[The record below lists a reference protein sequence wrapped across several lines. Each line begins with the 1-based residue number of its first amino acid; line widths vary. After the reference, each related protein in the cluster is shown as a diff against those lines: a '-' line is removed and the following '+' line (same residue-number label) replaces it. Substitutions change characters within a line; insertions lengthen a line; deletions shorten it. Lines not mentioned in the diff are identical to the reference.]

1 MLVTQ
6 NDILNYMNKE
16 FSSESEQLEEF
27 FLLIGTIFSNIQ
39 PAVPNIKLSVENVL
53 QSNPSLSFS
62 DGFLLFTDCLDLGKV
77 FLAPLHIPPPFP
89 FILTPPPNPTP
100 TNLEVATHIA
110 SLLQTWVATGLT
122 PAGAPTPVS
131 LILS

>member
-16 FSSESEQLEEF
+16 FSSESDQLEEF
-27 FLLIGTIFSNIQ
+27 FSLIGTIFSNIQ
-39 PAVPNIKLSVENVL
+39 PTVPNIKLSVENVL

-77 FLAPLHIPPPFP
+77 FLAPLHAPPPLP
-89 FILTPPPNPTP
+89 FILTPPPNPAP

-122 PAGAPTPVS
+122 PAVPPSTP
-131 LILS
+131 LILI

>member
-16 FSSESEQLEEF
+16 FSSESDQLEEF
-27 FLLIGTIFSNIQ
+27 FSLIGTIFSNIQ
-39 PAVPNIKLSVENVL
+39 PAVPNIKLSVENIL
-53 QSNPSLSFS
+53 KSNPSLNF
-62 DGFLLFTDCLDLGKV
+62 DNGFLLFANCLDFGKV
-77 FLAPLHIPPPFP
+77 FLAPLHVPPPFP
-89 FILTPPPNPTP
+89 FVLTPPPNPTP

-122 PAGAPTPVS
+122 PAATPTTP
-131 LILS
+131 LILI